1 MRQID
6 KNTVSSKGQLKESQY
21 VTFINPEGK
30 GKRILFVGNS
40 ITRHGICH
48 DIGWHTDWGMAAS
61 DIEKDYV
68 HIAVKEASKIY
79 NYAVFCICQVV
90 SWEGAY
96 KNGEENLVVIL

>member
-1 MRQID
+1 
-6 KNTVSSKGQLKESQY
+6 VLH
-21 VTFINPEGK
+21 TFIYKEGK

-40 ITRHGICH
+40 ITRHGILPE
-48 DIGWHTDWGMAAS
+48 IGWHNDLGMAAS

-68 HIAVKEASKIY
+68 HIVVKEASKIY

-90 SWEGAY
+90 SWERAY

>member
-6 KNTVSSKGQLKESQY
+6 KNTVSSKGQLTESQFIS
-21 VTFINPEGK
+21 FINKEGK

-40 ITRHGICH
+40 ITRHGILH

-68 HIAVKEASKIY
+68 HIVAREAGKVYEDASLY
-79 NYAVFCICQVV
+79 CLSQD
-90 SWEGAY
+90 ET
-96 KNGEENLVVIL
+96 